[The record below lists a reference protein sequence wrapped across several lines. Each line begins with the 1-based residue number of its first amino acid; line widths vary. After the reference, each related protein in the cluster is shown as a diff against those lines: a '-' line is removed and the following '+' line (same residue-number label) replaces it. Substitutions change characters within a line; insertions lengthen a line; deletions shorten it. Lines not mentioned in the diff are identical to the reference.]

1 MAKCV
6 NMRISVIVKAAFQ
19 SGEEPFYPLCSPY
32 PAAVILTPLTR
43 RFLIII
49 YCHFVFI
56 PVPGSF
62 EQLL

>member
-6 NMRISVIVKAAFQ
+6 NIRISAIVKAAFQ
-19 SGEEPFYPLCSPY
+19 SGEEPFYSLCPLY